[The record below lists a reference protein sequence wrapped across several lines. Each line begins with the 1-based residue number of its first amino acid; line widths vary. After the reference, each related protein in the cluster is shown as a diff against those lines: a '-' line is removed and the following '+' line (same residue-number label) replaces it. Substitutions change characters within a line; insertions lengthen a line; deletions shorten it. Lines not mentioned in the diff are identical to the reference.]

1 MADAEMAIRQDGS
14 IGVAAASHEALLARM
29 RIAFAGGGTAGH
41 LMPGVT
47 VATELMKRF
56 PDADIVF
63 LGTQGDLEKRV
74 IGGAHLRLQQIYTEK
89 RGGSILNLP
98 VYAMR
103 SLVSF
108 VRACRAVREFDPD
121 VLVGLGGFGCVF
133 PVLAASLRRI
143 PTILLEQNVLP
154 GRANRFLARWTTEI
168 DCMWSES
175 AAYLGHKTNVCV
187 TGNPVREAVFTCTRE
202 EAAKFFG
209 LDPNKKT
216 LFVTGGSLGALR
228 MNQIVIEALPELGK
242 MADELQVIHCTG
254 DPSYTMVSAA
264 YKGSPLKNYV
274 VNYLDKMPLAY
285 AISDL
290 AICRAGGTTIAE
302 LLASGVPSILIP
314 LPTAAE
320 DHQRLNAEAVEHGGA
335 GILAHQNSLTGEKLA
350 GIVRELLRG
359 DRLNKMREAATAMA
373 RRDAAKAVVERICG
387 QVRERRLRY
396 AR

>member
-1 MADAEMAIRQDGS
+1 MADAEMAIRDDGS
-14 IGVAAASHEALLARM
+14 VGAAVSDEALLARM
-29 RIAFAGGGTAGH
+29 KIAFAGGGTAGH

-47 VATELMKRF
+47 VATEVIKRF

-63 LGTQGDLEKRV
+63 FGTQGDLEKRV
-74 IGGAHLRLQQIYTEK
+74 VGGANLRLQQIYTEK

-98 VYAMR
+98 VYAIR

-154 GRANRFLARWTTEI
+154 GRANRFLAHWANEI

-202 EAAKFFG
+202 EAARFFG
-209 LDPNKKT
+209 LEPEKKT
-216 LFVTGGSLGALR
+216 LFITGGSLGALR
-228 MNQIVIEALPELGK
+228 MNQIVVEALPTLSQ
-242 MADELQVIHCTG
+242 MAGELQIIHCTG
-254 DPSYTMVSAA
+254 ELSYRTVSAA
-264 YKGSPLKNYV
+264 YKGSPLKSYV
-274 VNYLDKMPLAY
+274 VSYLDKMPLAY
-285 AISDL
+285 ALSDL

-302 LLASGVPSILIP
+302 LLAAGVPSILIP

-320 DHQRLNAEAVEHGGA
+320 DHQRLNAEAVERGGA
-335 GILAHQNSLTGEKLA
+335 GVLADQNSLTGEKLA
-350 GIVRELLRG
+350 GIVREMLSG
-359 DRLNKMREAATAMA
+359 ERLKQMRAAAAAMA
-373 RRDAAKAVVERICG
+373 RRDAAKMIVERICG
-387 QVRERRLRY
+387 LVRERRLRL